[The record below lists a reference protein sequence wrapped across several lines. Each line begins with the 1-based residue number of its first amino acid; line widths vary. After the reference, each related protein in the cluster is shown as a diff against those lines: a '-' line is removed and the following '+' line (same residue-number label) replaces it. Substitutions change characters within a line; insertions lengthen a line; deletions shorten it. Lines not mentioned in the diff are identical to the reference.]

1 MSLFGG
7 WKKKGRPRSKFT
19 LEESKTI
26 IEDIMGEH
34 PHLEVKWDSHKQLHP
49 AVFSVDV
56 GFISFSVV
64 ENFLKH
70 RHVRDLYFG
79 PKRGDTG
86 KMTIK
91 LFYR

>member
-19 LEESKTI
+19 LEESKAI
-26 IEDIMGEH
+26 IEDVMGEH
-34 PHLEVKWDSHKQLHP
+34 PHLEVKWSTHKQLLP

-56 GFISFSVV
+56 SYLSFSVI

-70 RHVRDLYFG
+70 RRVRDLYFG
-79 PKRGDTG
+79 PKRGATG
-86 KMTIK
+86 RLTIK
-91 LFYR
+91 LFYG